1 MKKITAVNKI
11 RSPLSTSPRITVR
24 KSIFFAT
31 VYSVANDK
39 EAREIV
45 KQMKREDRKARH
57 ITFAF
62 RISANPVVEGM
73 SDDGEPRGT
82 GGLPILMLLRN
93 KDLKD
98 MLVTVTRYW
107 GGVKLGPG
115 NLKRAYMKAAREALD
130 GLAGNNHQHR
140 ANVSSI

>member
-1 MKKITAVNKI
+1 MNCELKKNTSTNKI
-11 RSPLSTSPRITVR
+11 RSLLITGPRIKVS
-24 KSIFFAT
+24 KSIFFGT
-31 VYSVANDK
+31 VYSVTGDR

-45 KQMKREDRKARH
+45 KQMKRKDRKARH
-57 ITFAF
+57 IAFAF
-62 RISANPVVEGM
+62 RIGANPVVEGM

-115 NLKRAYMKAAREALD
+115 NLKRAYMNAAREALD
-130 GLAGNNHQHR
+130 GLAGNNPQTSR
-140 ANVSSI
+140 

>member
-1 MKKITAVNKI
+1 MITG
-11 RSPLSTSPRITVR
+11 PRMNVR

-31 VYSVANDK
+31 VYSVIDDK

-57 ITFAF
+57 IAFAF
-62 RISANPVVEGM
+62 RIDANPVVEGM

-98 MLVTVTRYW
+98 KLVTVIRYW

-115 NLKRAYMKAAREALD
+115 NLKRAYMNAAREAL
-130 GLAGNNHQHR
+130 GELT
-140 ANVSSI
+140 